1 MQPNEITV
9 AVDVLNN
16 GTTTN
21 KIYQRFDDSTPNKS
35 LYVTSVHTMMSRD
48 TLALFRT
55 FPKPSGNFAG
65 VSRTTIKFSRDVI
78 VPGVDS
84 TTNQTSQI
92 IAEVNFSIPVG
103 INAAQTKEVRQQ
115 VIGLLDL
122 DSIMG
127 PLNDSL
133 MI

>member
-16 GTTTN
+16 GSATN
-21 KIYQRFDDSTPNKS
+21 RIYQRFDDSTPNKA
-35 LYVTSVHTMMSRD
+35 LYVTGAHSVMSRD
-48 TLALFRT
+48 SLALFRT

-65 VSRTTIKFSRDVI
+65 VSRSTVKFSKDVI

-84 TTNQTSQI
+84 TTTQTSQI
-92 IAEVNFSIPVG
+92 IVEVNFSIPVG
-103 INAAQTKEVRQQ
+103 VNAATTKEFRQLA
-115 VIGLLDL
+115 IGLLDL
-122 DSIMG
+122 DSVMA

>member
-21 KIYQRFDDSTPNKS
+21 KIFQRFDDSTPNKS

>member
-16 GTTTN
+16 GSATN
-21 KIYQRFDDSTPNKS
+21 RIYQRFDDSTPNKA
-35 LYVTSVHTMMSRD
+35 LYVTGTHSVMSRD
-48 TLALFRT
+48 SLALFRT

-65 VSRTTIKFSRDVI
+65 VSRSTVKFSKDVI

-84 TTNQTSQI
+84 TTTQTSQI
-92 IAEVNFSIPVG
+92 IVEVNFSIPVG
-103 INAAQTKEVRQQ
+103 VNAATTKEFRQLA
-115 VIGLLDL
+115 IGFLDL
-122 DSIMG
+122 DSVMA